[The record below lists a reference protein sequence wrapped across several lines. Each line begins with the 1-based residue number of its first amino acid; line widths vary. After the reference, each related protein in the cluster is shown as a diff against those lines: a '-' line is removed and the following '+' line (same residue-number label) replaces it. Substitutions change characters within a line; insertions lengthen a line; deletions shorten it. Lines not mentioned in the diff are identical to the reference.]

1 VAALDDLAEQL
12 MQLIRLHAEAA
23 VQMRSYMPLFFGGGG
38 LPPEVYPRWNRW
50 GRGYE
55 KIRTKVVAANMEPGY
70 LDVGNPVIAT
80 RLIGDDDLDLAVV
93 SAQ

>member
-1 VAALDDLAEQL
+1 MAALDDLAEQL

-55 KIRTKVVAANMEPGY
+55 KIRTKGRSGQYGA
-70 LDVGNPVIAT
+70 
-80 RLIGDDDLDLAVV
+80 RLPRRR
-93 SAQ
+93 